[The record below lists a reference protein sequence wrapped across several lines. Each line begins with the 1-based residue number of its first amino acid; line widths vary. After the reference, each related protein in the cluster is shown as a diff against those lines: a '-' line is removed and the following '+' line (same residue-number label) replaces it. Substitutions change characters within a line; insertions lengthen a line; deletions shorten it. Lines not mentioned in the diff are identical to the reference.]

1 MRVAAVLV
9 VGDAGGGVHVQLHG
23 VARRQL
29 QQDALADHGLALDG
43 GFREFN
49 KPQLPMGRSKT
60 IATTG
65 PHKTLVNRFWGN
77 MTN

>member
-29 QQDALADHGLALDG
+29 QQDALTDHGLALDG
-43 GFREFN
+43 GLREFN
-49 KPQLPMGRSKT
+49 KPQ
-60 IATTG
+60 
-65 PHKTLVNRFWGN
+65 
-77 MTN
+77 